1 MACQGRRKDGKGY
14 KMMRN
19 SNSYKEKIK
28 QFNNVKELLTVFDS
42 FNTYAQKLEC
52 SYQQL
57 QDRVKEIDREM
68 AHTNE
73 CLNKKVQELDNL
85 TRFLNSILGSMHSSV
100 IAVDTDGK
108 IVTFNK
114 VAEEI
119 LNVAAGDVL
128 GKDIR
133 SALGH
138 IGGFVDLLLESM
150 SKRENIDNVKR
161 MIVVDDGKTR
171 RIESSISVLRDE
183 SGTITGVVETFQ
195 DLSEICDLKGRLN
208 SANDLVSVGTMAA
221 SIAHEIRNPLNG
233 IEGFACLLERELASP
248 TTSFGR
254 EGESLR
260 LVKYIIKGTKNIN
273 KIVTDLLFLARP
285 IKLNLRKYEL
295 SKIIDKALL
304 FAYQELG
311 HKGSRD
317 IQIEKDYGCDDFV
330 LCDPD
335 RLQQAFL
342 NILLNA
348 IQSMPEG
355 GQIKI
360 FTQKSDTNDIPK
372 IQIGFVDTGNGIKD
386 STIER
391 IFEPFFTTKDDGTG
405 LGLAIVRKIIE
416 LHEGRINIVSEHQ
429 KGTTILVNLPT
440 SQYATLNVPNETS
453 HLSHVMA

>member
-1 MACQGRRKDGKGY
+1 
-14 KMMRN
+14 MRN
-19 SNSYKEKIK
+19 SNSYREKIK

-42 FNTYAQKLEC
+42 FNIYAQKLEG
-52 SYQQL
+52 SYKQL
-57 QDRVKEIDREM
+57 QDRVKKIDREM
-68 AHTNE
+68 AYTNE

-100 IAVDTDGK
+100 VAVDTDGK

-114 VAEEI
+114 VAEET
-119 LNVAAGDVL
+119 LNVVAMDVL

-161 MIVVDDGKTR
+161 MIEIDDGKTR
-171 RIESSISVLRDE
+171 RIESSISVLKDE
-183 SGTITGVVETFQ
+183 SGTITGVVEIFQ
-195 DLSEICDLKGRLN
+195 DLSEICELKGRLN

-233 IEGFACLLERELASP
+233 IEGFACLLEREL
-248 TTSFGR
+248 
-254 EGESLR
+254 EGDSLR

-311 HKGSRD
+311 QKGSRD
-317 IQIEKDYGCDDFV
+317 IQIEKDYDCCDDFV

-372 IQIGFVDTGNGIKD
+372 IQIGFVDTGNGIND

-416 LHEGRINIVSEHQ
+416 LHEGRINIVSEHK

-453 HLSHVMA
+453 HLSHVMV

>member
-1 MACQGRRKDGKGY
+1 MAYQGGRKNGKGN

-19 SNSYKEKIK
+19 SSSYKEKMK

-42 FNTYAQKLEC
+42 FNTYAQKLEG
-52 SYQQL
+52 SYTQL

-68 AHTNE
+68 AYTNE
-73 CLNKKVQELDNL
+73 CLNNKVQELDNQ

-100 IAVDTDGK
+100 VAVDTDGK

-114 VAEEI
+114 VAEET
-119 LNVAAGDVL
+119 LNVVARDVL
-128 GKDIR
+128 GKDIK

-138 IGGFVDLLLESM
+138 IGGFVDLLSESM

-161 MIVVDDGKTR
+161 MIEIDDGKTR
-171 RIESSISVLRDE
+171 RIESSISVLKDE
-183 SGTITGVVETFQ
+183 SGTITGVVEIFQ
-195 DLSEICDLKGRLN
+195 DLSEICELKGRLN
-208 SANDLVSVGTMAA
+208 SANDLVSIGTMAA

-233 IEGFACLLERELASP
+233 IEGFACLLEREL
-248 TTSFGR
+248 
-254 EGESLR
+254 EGDSLR

-285 IKLNLRKYEL
+285 IKLNQRKYEL

-311 HKGSRD
+311 QKGNRD

-355 GQIKI
+355 GQIKV
-360 FTQKSDTNDIPK
+360 FTRKSDTNDIPK
-372 IQIGFVDTGNGIKD
+372 IQIGFVDTGNGIKE
-386 STIER
+386 STIEK
-391 IFEPFFTTKDDGTG
+391 IFEPFFTTKDGGTG

-416 LHEGRINIVSEHQ
+416 LHEGRINILSEHK

-453 HLSHVMA
+453 HLSHVMV

>member
-1 MACQGRRKDGKGY
+1 
-14 KMMRN
+14 MMRN

-42 FNTYAQKLEC
+42 FNTYAQKLEG
-52 SYQQL
+52 SYKQL

-68 AHTNE
+68 AYTNE

-100 IAVDTDGK
+100 VAVDTDGK

-114 VAEEI
+114 VAEET
-119 LNVAAGDVL
+119 LNVVARDVL

-138 IGGFVDLLLESM
+138 IGGFVDLLSESM

-161 MIVVDDGKTR
+161 MIEIDDGETR
-171 RIESSISVLRDE
+171 RIESSISVLKDE
-183 SGTITGVVETFQ
+183 SGTITGVVEIFQ
-195 DLSEICDLKGRLN
+195 DLSEICELKGRLN

-233 IEGFACLLERELASP
+233 IEGFACLLEREL
-248 TTSFGR
+248 
-254 EGESLR
+254 EGDSLR

-311 HKGSRD
+311 QKGSRD
-317 IQIEKDYGCDDFV
+317 IQIEKDYDCCDDFV

-355 GQIKI
+355 GQIKV
-360 FTQKSDTNDIPK
+360 FTRKSDTNDIPK
-372 IQIGFVDTGNGIKD
+372 IQIGFVDTGNGIND

-416 LHEGRINIVSEHQ
+416 LHEGRINIVSEHK

-453 HLSHVMA
+453 HLSHVMV

>member
-1 MACQGRRKDGKGY
+1 MVYSGYRVAYQGRRKNGKGY

-42 FNTYAQKLEC
+42 FNTYAQKLEG
-52 SYQQL
+52 SYTQL

-68 AHTNE
+68 AYANE

-85 TRFLNSILGSMHSSV
+85 TRFLNSVMGSMHSSV
-100 IAVDTDGK
+100 VAVDTDGK

-114 VAEEI
+114 VAEET
-119 LNVAAGDVL
+119 LNVVARDVL

-138 IGGFVDLLLESM
+138 IGGFVDLLSESM

-161 MIVVDDGKTR
+161 MIEIDDGKTR
-171 RIESSISVLRDE
+171 RIESSISVLKDE
-183 SGTITGVVETFQ
+183 SGTITGVVEIFQ
-195 DLSEICDLKGRLN
+195 DLSEICELKGRLN

-233 IEGFACLLERELASP
+233 IEGFACLLEREL
-248 TTSFGR
+248 
-254 EGESLR
+254 EGDSLR

-311 HKGSRD
+311 QKGSRD

-360 FTQKSDTNDIPK
+360 FTRRSDTNDIPK
-372 IQIGFVDTGNGIKD
+372 IQIGFVDTGNGIND

-405 LGLAIVRKIIE
+405 LGLAIVRKTIE
-416 LHEGRINIVSEHQ
+416 LHEGRINIISEHK

-453 HLSHVMA
+453 HLSHVMV